1 VIVRINY
8 LAVVVAAVAAFVLS
22 SAYYGLLGQAV
33 IKLHADPAAAAA
45 TLKPAPWKVIVELAR
60 TLIVAYVLAVLA
72 ARLGIADWRSAV
84 QLAVMLWIAF
94 SVVMWIGAIMWE
106 NVPVALAAIHTGD
119 WLVKTVLVTV
129 IVGLWRR

>member
-1 VIVRINY
+1 MRINY

-22 SAYYGLLGQAV
+22 SVYYGVLGQAV
-33 IKLHADPAAAAA
+33 IRLHADQAAAAA

-60 TLIVAYVLAVLA
+60 TLVVAYVLALLA
-72 ARLGIADWRSAV
+72 ARLGIADWKGAV

-94 SVVMWIGAIMWE
+94 SVVMWAGAILWE

>member
-1 VIVRINY
+1 VRINY

-22 SAYYGLLGQAV
+22 SVYYGALGQAV
-33 IKLHADPAAAAA
+33 VRLHADQAAAAA

-60 TLIVAYVLAVLA
+60 TFIVAYVLALLA
-72 ARLGIADWRSAV
+72 ARLGVADWKGAV

-94 SVVMWIGAIMWE
+94 SVVMWAGAIMWE
-106 NVPVALAAIHTGD
+106 NVPVKLAAIHAGD